1 MNLRE
6 KLAALLKELEG
17 AKTKEDVDRIKGE
30 ILTVKGQ
37 IALADEKQSI
47 LDGMKS
53 DNPVGGKGKT
63 VARTLGEKAAAAV
76 TAKGHR
82 APARASPASFRRC
95 QGGRRYVHHAH
106 HHRAF
111 S

>member
-37 IALADEKQSI
+37 IALADEKQRS
-47 LDGMKS
+47 LDGLKS
-53 DNPVGGKGKT
+53 DNPVGG
-63 VARTLGEKAAAAV
+63 
-76 TAKGHR
+76 
-82 APARASPASFRRC
+82 
-95 QGGRRYVHHAH
+95 
-106 HHRAF
+106 
-111 S
+111 